1 MGFGEEVLFFNNV
14 ADLPVGALI
23 ITFADLRIRAL
34 TLIITFDPGILSRR
48 SLRSRSEAIGWI
60 GPQTSISNRPE
71 TCSKNIANS

>member
-1 MGFGEEVLFFNNV
+1 MGKSMGFGEEVLFFNNV
-14 ADLPVGALI
+14 ADLPVGA
-23 ITFADLRIRAL
+23 
-34 TLIITFDPGILSRR
+34 LIITFDPGILSRR